1 MRVFYT
7 DESFELNGVP
17 LPGIPFLANAGAEL
31 IESANRYLF
40 HIAVVR
46 GRTRSPATWRT
57 YADHLYEFFSF
68 LEPLRSTS
76 IKVLLTNILKNQHTT
91 IMVLLEGK
99 GLCGCSTRMRV
110 SS

>member
-1 MRVFYT
+1 MHPNPPAYRASIVGPSIICSNHGQSSYL
-7 DESFELNGVP
+7 S
-17 LPGIPFLANAGAEL
+17 PF
-31 IESANRYLF
+31 
-40 HIAVVR
+40 
-46 GRTRSPATWRT
+46 
-57 YADHLYEFFSF
+57 
-68 LEPLRSTS
+68 PLRCVYRRIEFQSRWPETLATRGISHPISKSRLMPSCSTS